1 MASSKSQGTHR
12 VPYRTGGCLCFI
24 TSRIGLFQPLIYI
37 EMTFDLY
44 INGKRFIYKS
54 KTIYI
59 FIVNDLYI
67 NRYLLFQKSY
77 FYLKNFLFLPF

>member
-1 MASSKSQGTHR
+1 MQANCRAKVSNRAGAS
-12 VPYRTGGCLCFI
+12 FF

-37 EMTFDLY
+37 EKTSDLY

-59 FIVNDLYI
+59 
-67 NRYLLFQKSY
+67 
-77 FYLKNFLFLPF
+77 

>member
-1 MASSKSQGTHR
+1 MVR
-12 VPYRTGGCLCFI
+12 PRIVWVPLFF

-59 FIVNDLYI
+59 
-67 NRYLLFQKSY
+67 
-77 FYLKNFLFLPF
+77 